1 MDCLF
6 IGICHGEQWS
16 RSLSKELCLISCRR
30 PLSTPSQGLHQVMPR
45 MLAHP
50 CGTQLKLSP
59 PPLSLCPRARF
70 REGPHSVLRSSTASS
85 GIWGV
90 QESENLRSLDS
101 VHTQRPPPAN
111 SRVPGDL
118 RLTSPTPEA
127 GLLGFSWPDTCHVPS
142 WGKHSQNFHVPLP
155 QHLERGPP
163 FNPYC

>member
-1 MDCLF
+1 MGYCFCSSTSRHDDKCLKIMDCLF

-118 RLTSPTPEA
+118 RLTDRKSTR
-127 GLLGFSWPDTCHVPS
+127 LNSSHRL
-142 WGKHSQNFHVPLP
+142 
-155 QHLERGPP
+155 
-163 FNPYC
+163 